1 MEIVPFQTS
10 PLQLVASLEVVEVKV
25 VAPLLRNDTLEIVLL
40 TNHIRYRM
48 LSNVLPSDPLCD
60 NHEPDL
66 LISEPQTD
74 N

>member
-40 TNHIRYRM
+40 TNHIR
-48 LSNVLPSDPLCD
+48 
-60 NHEPDL
+60 
-66 LISEPQTD
+66 
-74 N
+74 